1 MNILLIA
8 AVAASGVCSEPRKL
22 GPYFYEVNCDGYVAE
37 PLLRHMETLAPKL
50 PRGGCSGFRD
60 GNFHGRNMDW
70 TVDTVNYYLVRV
82 PEKAERFASIGI
94 AMEFFAGKSDFLPWT
109 MMDGINSQGGV
120 VQVNVVPTGD
130 RGLTA
135 STKPGAPRMAG
146 FMLVRYL
153 LDRAR
158 SAEHAVE
165 LVKAL
170 DLFGNGKNEM
180 HWMVSDA
187 KETFVIEVVNNRIQV
202 AKHPIMTNFYLT
214 ESPYVKKEGVFTKG
228 SAGIER
234 YERLKRHVGKI
245 DSAADMLAAMKEEW
259 YSQAYAPGRELEW
272 WSEFNEIEWSDPDTG
287 KKWRFSYDD
296 GGKDDPESEAFAA
309 RMKYMKETQAKFAAM
324 REAEKTDGRQDT
336 GYWQS
341 VESGCYDIENRT
353 LSIYMQ
359 EREPLFVFRLREK
372 PRY

>member
-1 MNILLIA
+1 MNAFFVA
-8 AVAASGVCSEPRKL
+8 AVAATGICSGPQRL
-22 GPYFYEVNCDGYVAE
+22 APFFYEVKCDGYVSE
-37 PLLRHMETLAPKL
+37 PLLRYLESLAPQL

-70 TVDTVNYYLVRV
+70 TVDSKNYYLVRV
-82 PEKAERFASIGI
+82 SEKADRFASIGI

-109 MMDGINSQGGV
+109 MMDGINSQGVV

-135 STKPGAPRMAG
+135 STNPGAPRMAG
-146 FMLVRYL
+146 IMLVRYL
-153 LDRAR
+153 LDRSR
-158 SAEHAVE
+158 SAAHAVE

-187 KETFVIEVVNNRIQV
+187 EETFVIEVVNNRLQV

-214 ESPYVKKEGVFTKG
+214 ESPLVKAGGVFTRG
-228 SAGIER
+228 SAGLER

-245 DSAADMLAAMKEEW
+245 GSVADMLAAMKEEW
-259 YSQAYAPGRELEW
+259 YSQAYAPGKELEW
-272 WSEFNEIEWSDPDTG
+272 WSEFNEIEWTDPDTG
-287 KKWRFSYDD
+287 RNWRFSHDD
-296 GGKDDPESEAFAA
+296 GGKDHPGSEAFAA
-309 RMKYMKETQAKFAAM
+309 RMKYLQEVQRKFAAA
-324 REAEKTDGRQDT
+324 RAEEKSSGDRKDSEF
-336 GYWQS
+336 WHS
-341 VESGCYDIENRT
+341 VESGCYDIRNRS

-359 EREPLFVFRLREK
+359 ERDPLFVFRL
-372 PRY
+372 